1 MVVVRFARISPFR
14 FPAALL
20 RVLWAVLTLG
30 GLFAGC
36 ASPDPKPSSAPAAP
50 AHLTVINQT
59 DYAWHLVVRRSSG
72 AGAGDFRVQAR
83 ATLSIDLAAGDY
95 VIEQTELSA
104 DAGPALSRQIPT
116 QLVAGQ
122 TYRWRLATLLSEPGA
137 ADSSQP

>member
-1 MVVVRFARISPFR
+1 MRLARIFLR
-14 FPAALL
+14 HFPAALT
-20 RVLWAVLTLG
+20 RVLWAALTLS
-30 GLFAGC
+30 GLLTGC
-36 ASPDPKPSSAPAAP
+36 ASPDPKPSSASAAP

-72 AGAGDFRVQAR
+72 VSTGDFRVEAR
-83 ATLSIDLAAGDY
+83 ASLSIDLAGGDY

-137 ADSSQP
+137 ATDSAKP